1 LIAATGTSVEI
12 PADAGVYISRPP
24 LRTCEP
30 VLSEACF
37 LLRSLPKG
45 RDAVLELV
53 DSKLVVLSFSLGE
66 EIAVVRRL
74 MRRYADVPMSLA
86 DACLVRMCELD
97 DRAAVMTLDSDFRR
111 YRKHGQHVIAVV
123 SPDG

>member
-1 LIAATGTSVEI
+1 MCGRFRIARKKEI
-12 PADAGVYISRPP
+12 LEEEFDAEVLDDELDWVPRYNVA
-24 LRTCEP
+24 P
-30 VLSEACF
+30 VQ
-37 LLRSLPKG
+37 
-45 RDAVLELV
+45 
-53 DSKLVVLSFSLGE
+53 